1 MKLVYPIVLTAVS
14 NNGFSGYDV
23 YIPDLDIN
31 TQGESVVDSISMA
44 RDAIG
49 MWACFEIDEGR
60 NIPNPSVGEPINL
73 PNDSMMALV
82 DIDIDAYR
90 RAHDN
95 RTVRKNLTIP
105 KWLNDQAENMGV
117 NFSQVLQNGLK
128 QQLGVD
134 EPDYIVNRYTDSRSG
149 GKKVI
154 STPAASTAAKIRS
167 NSHSKAAETIAAK
180 KKK

>member
-1 MKLVYPIVLTAVS
+1 
-14 NNGFSGYDV
+14 
-23 YIPDLDIN
+23 
-31 TQGESVVDSISMA
+31 
-44 RDAIG
+44 
-49 MWACFEIDEGR
+49 
-60 NIPNPSVGEPINL
+60 
-73 PNDSMMALV
+73 MMALV

-95 RTVRKNLTIP
+95 RTVRKNLTFP
-105 KWLNDQAENMGV
+105 KWLNDQAENTGV

-134 EPDYIVNRYTDSRSG
+134 EPDFIVNRYRDSRSG

-167 NSHSKAAETIAAK
+167 NSHGKAAKTVAAK

>member
-1 MKLVYPIVLTAVS
+1 MKLAYPIILTAVS
-14 NNGFSGYDV
+14 DNGFSGYDV

-31 TQGESVVDSISMA
+31 TQGESVADSISMA

-60 NIPNPSVGEPINL
+60 NIPNPVIGEPINL
-73 PNDSMMALV
+73 PTGSMMALV

-105 KWLNDQAENMGV
+105 KWLNDQAENTGV

-134 EPDYIVNRYTDSRSG
+134 EPDFIVNRYRESRSG
-149 GKKVI
+149 GKKII
-154 STPAASTAAKIRS
+154 STPVVSTAAKIHS
-167 NSHSKAAETIAAK
+167 NSHGKVTKTVAAK